1 MPNVKIAFIGSRG
14 IFSNYGGVENATR
27 EIVLEMSQE
36 NNVNIN
42 VYGVR
47 NEDDN
52 KFTLPVNVTTIFIPA
67 FIYRYLG
74 QHGYILFCIL
84 HVLLINRP
92 KVVILFASGPC
103 VFTPLL
109 RFAGIK
115 VITSLRA
122 FDSARD
128 KWGRISRTI
137 LQFGEYCSW
146 RFADEFTANSKE
158 MVSVCSKYRHDAHF
172 IPNGAKPIV
181 TANINDL
188 ENYGL
193 VPNHYLL
200 FAARLDPVKRLHLL
214 LEAHKRL
221 PDSIRI
227 PLVIAGGNVKDE
239 AYEKMLRKYESQSVI
254 FLGHIKSEQLEP
266 LMKYCRAFILPSVLE
281 GMSNS
286 LLSAMANSKAVLAAD
301 IVENSDVVE
310 CQDALFEKDNV
321 NDLHE
326 KLIKISGDI
335 DFCNNLGKK
344 LGEIASEKYSW
355 ATTSAMFFKLIR
367 NHV

>member
-1 MPNVKIAFIGSRG
+1 MQNVKIAFVGGRG

-27 EIVLEMSQE
+27 EIVLQMSQE
-36 NNVNIN
+36 KNVNIN
-42 VYGVR
+42 VYGVQTE
-47 NEDDN
+47 NDN
-52 KFTLPVNVTTIFIPA
+52 KFSLPANVRTTFIPG
-67 FIYRYLG
+67 FIYKYLG

-84 HVLLINRP
+84 NVLFLNRP

-103 VFTPLL
+103 VFAPLL
-109 RFAGIK
+109 RLGGIK

-128 KWGRISRTI
+128 KWGKVSRTI

-158 MVSVCSKYRHDAHF
+158 MISVYSKYRYDAHF
-172 IPNGAKPIV
+172 IPNGAKRIV
-181 TANINDL
+181 NANINEL
-188 ENYGL
+188 KNYGL
-193 VPNHYLL
+193 KPNHYLL

-214 LEAHKRL
+214 LEANERL
-221 PDSIRI
+221 PDSIRL

-239 AYEKMLRKYESQSVI
+239 AYEKELRKYESQSVI
-254 FLGHIKSEQLEP
+254 FLGHIKSKQLEP
-266 LMKYCRAFILPSVLE
+266 LMKYCRAFILPSILE

-310 CQDALFEKDNV
+310 CKEALFEKDNV
-321 NDLHE
+321 DDLYE
-326 KLIKISGDI
+326 KLIKISTDTH
-335 DFCNNLGKK
+335 FCNNLGEK
-344 LGEIASEKYSW
+344 LGAIAREKYSW
-355 ATTSAMFFKLIR
+355 PVTSAMFFKLIN
-367 NHV
+367 NHI

>member
-1 MPNVKIAFIGSRG
+1 MTMFKIAFVGSRG
-14 IFSNYGGVENATR
+14 VFSNYGGVENATR

-36 NNVNIN
+36 KNVDIN
-42 VYGVR
+42 VYSVR
-47 NEDDN
+47 TENDN
-52 KFTLPVNVTTIFIPA
+52 KFTLPANVRTTFIPG
-67 FIYRYLG
+67 FIYKYLG
-74 QHGYILFCIL
+74 QHGYIFFCIL
-84 HVLLINRP
+84 NVLLINRP

-103 VFTPLL
+103 IFTPLL
-109 RFAGIK
+109 RFGGIR

-122 FDSARD
+122 IDSTRD
-128 KWGRISRTI
+128 KWGKISRTI

-158 MVSVCSKYRHDAHF
+158 MVSVFSKYRHDAHF
-172 IPNGAKPIV
+172 IPNGAKRIV
-181 TANINDL
+181 NTNISDL
-188 ENYGL
+188 GNYGL
-193 VPNHYLL
+193 TPNHYLL

-214 LEAHKRL
+214 LEANKRL
-221 PDSIRI
+221 PDSIRL

-239 AYEKMLRKYESQSVI
+239 SYEKMLREYESQSVI
-254 FLGHIKSEQLEP
+254 FLGHITSKQLEP

-310 CQDALFEKDNV
+310 CKDALFEKDNV
-321 NDLHE
+321 NDLYE
-326 KLIKISGDI
+326 KLIKISNDMH
-335 DFCNNLGKK
+335 FCNNLGQK
-344 LGEIASEKYSW
+344 LGTIASEKYSW
-355 ATTSAMFFKLIR
+355 TATSAMFFKLIK

>member
-1 MPNVKIAFIGSRG
+1 MQYVKIAFVGSRG

-36 NNVNIN
+36 KNVKIN
-42 VYGVR
+42 VCSVHSE
-47 NEDDN
+47 NDN
-52 KFTLPVNVTTIFIPA
+52 KFVLPENVKITFVPS
-67 FIYRYLG
+67 FIYKYFG

-84 HVLLINRP
+84 NVLLIDRP

-109 RFAGIK
+109 RFGGIK

-128 KWGRISRTI
+128 KWGKVSRTI

-146 RFADEFTANSKE
+146 RFANEFTANSKE
-158 MVSVCSKYRHDAHF
+158 MISFFSKYRHDAHF
-172 IPNGAKPIV
+172 IPNGAKQIV
-181 TANINDL
+181 NININEL
-188 ENYGL
+188 ETYGL
-193 VPNHYLL
+193 KSNHYLL

-214 LEAHKRL
+214 LEANKRL
-221 PDSIRI
+221 PDSIRL
-227 PLVIAGGNVKDE
+227 PLVIAGGNVKDK
-239 AYEKMLRKYESQSVI
+239 AYEKMLRKHESQSVI
-254 FLGHIKSEQLEP
+254 FLGHIQSTQLET
-266 LMKYCRAFILPSVLE
+266 LMKHSRAFILPSVLE

-286 LLSAMANSKAVLAAD
+286 LLSAMVNSKAVLAAD

-310 CQDALFEKDNV
+310 YKDALFEKDNV
-321 NDLHE
+321 DDLYE
-326 KLIKISGDI
+326 KLIKISTDI
-335 DFCNNLGKK
+335 HFCNSLGQK
-344 LGEIASEKYSW
+344 LGAIASEKYSW
-355 ATTSAMFFKLIR
+355 SATSAMFLKLIM

>member
-1 MPNVKIAFIGSRG
+1 MFKIAFVGSRG
-14 IFSNYGGVENATR
+14 VFSNYGGVENATR

-36 NNVNIN
+36 KNVDIN
-42 VYGVR
+42 VYSVR
-47 NEDDN
+47 TENDN
-52 KFTLPVNVTTIFIPA
+52 KFTLPANVRTTFIPG
-67 FIYRYLG
+67 FIYKYLG
-74 QHGYILFCIL
+74 QHGYIFFCIL
-84 HVLLINRP
+84 NVLLINRP

-103 VFTPLL
+103 IFTPLL
-109 RFAGIK
+109 RFGGIR

-122 FDSARD
+122 IDSTRD
-128 KWGRISRTI
+128 KWGKISRTI

-158 MVSVCSKYRHDAHF
+158 MVSVFSKYRHDAHF
-172 IPNGAKPIV
+172 IPNGAKRIV
-181 TANINDL
+181 NTNISDL
-188 ENYGL
+188 GNYGL
-193 VPNHYLL
+193 TPNHYLL

-214 LEAHKRL
+214 LEANKRL
-221 PDSIRI
+221 PDSIRL

-239 AYEKMLRKYESQSVI
+239 SYEKMLREYESQSVI
-254 FLGHIKSEQLEP
+254 FLGHITSKQLEP

-310 CQDALFEKDNV
+310 CKDALFEKDNV
-321 NDLHE
+321 NDLYE
-326 KLIKISGDI
+326 KLIKISNDMH
-335 DFCNNLGKK
+335 FCNNLGQK
-344 LGEIASEKYSW
+344 LGTIASEKYSW
-355 ATTSAMFFKLIR
+355 TATSAMFFKLIK

>member
-1 MPNVKIAFIGSRG
+1 MQNFKISFVGSRG

-36 NNVNIN
+36 KNVYIN
-42 VYGVR
+42 VYGVQS
-47 NEDDN
+47 EDDN
-52 KFTLPVNVTTIFIPA
+52 KFALPENVKMTFIPD
-67 FIYRYLG
+67 FIYKYFG

-84 HVLLINRP
+84 NVLFINRP

-109 RFAGIK
+109 RFGGIK

-122 FDSARD
+122 FDSDRD
-128 KWGRISRTI
+128 KWGKVSRTI

-146 RFADEFTANSKE
+146 RFANEFTANSKE
-158 MVSVCSKYRHDAHF
+158 MISVCSKYRHDAHF
-172 IPNGAKPIV
+172 IPNGAKRIID
-181 TANINDL
+181 TNITEL
-188 ENYGL
+188 ETYGL
-193 VPNHYLL
+193 KPNHYLL
-200 FAARLDPVKRLHLL
+200 FSARLDPVKRLHLL
-214 LEAHKRL
+214 LEANQRL
-221 PDSIRI
+221 PDSIRL
-227 PLVIAGGNVKDE
+227 PLVIAGGNVKDK

-254 FLGHIKSEQLEP
+254 FLGHINSKQVDI

-310 CQDALFEKDNV
+310 YKEALFEKDNI
-321 NDLHE
+321 NDLYE
-326 KLIKISGDI
+326 KLIKISSDI
-335 DFCNNLGKK
+335 PFCNDLGVK
-344 LGEIASEKYSW
+344 LGAIASEKYSW
-355 ATTSAMFFKLIR
+355 RATSTMFFELIKK
-367 NHV
+367 HV